1 MAKGDKVTGEFY
13 MTRSDGVKLFRLA
26 VPNTKR
32 TDKDG
37 NEFWD
42 KPQFK
47 IRQDQTG
54 TLYDEAIDVENALYT
69 YTETDIPV
77 EAEATTE
84 TEQKAAAF
92 DYLTGRS
99 ESSE

>member
-1 MAKGDKVTGEFY
+1 MKGDIVPVKERYTEYGKDWVKRYSDNGMMIERDGELY
-13 MTRSDGVKLFRLA
+13 SDA
-26 VPNTKR
+26 V
-32 TDKDG
+32 
-37 NEFWD
+37 
-42 KPQFK
+42 
-47 IRQDQTG
+47 
-54 TLYDEAIDVENALYT
+54 DEAKYEFERVY
-69 YTETDIPV
+69 YETDIPV

>member
-1 MAKGDKVTGEFY
+1 MKGDIVPVKERYTEYGKDWVKRYSDNGMMIERDGELY
-13 MTRSDGVKLFRLA
+13 SEA
-26 VPNTKR
+26 V
-32 TDKDG
+32 
-37 NEFWD
+37 
-42 KPQFK
+42 
-47 IRQDQTG
+47 
-54 TLYDEAIDVENALYT
+54 DEAKYEFERVY
-69 YTETDIPV
+69 YETDIPG

>member
-1 MAKGDKVTGEFY
+1 MILIESLTINNKQFTKAYSDAGFMIEH
-13 MTRSDGVKLFRLA
+13 DGV
-26 VPNTKR
+26 
-32 TDKDG
+32 
-37 NEFWD
+37 
-42 KPQFK
+42 Q
-47 IRQDQTG
+47 
-54 TLYDEAIDVENALYT
+54 YSEAIDPSEFGRT

>member
-1 MAKGDKVTGEFY
+1 MTGDKVTGAY
-13 MTRSDGVKLFRLA
+13 YTTRSDGVKLFRFA
-26 VPNTKR
+26 VPNTK
-32 TDKDG
+32 TG
-37 NEFWD
+37 EEWD

-54 TLYDEAIDVENALYT
+54 TSYDEAIDVENALYT

>member
-1 MAKGDKVTGEFY
+1 MKGDIVPVKERYTEYGKDWVKRYSDNGMMIERDGELY
-13 MTRSDGVKLFRLA
+13 SEA
-26 VPNTKR
+26 V
-32 TDKDG
+32 
-37 NEFWD
+37 
-42 KPQFK
+42 
-47 IRQDQTG
+47 
-54 TLYDEAIDVENALYT
+54 DEAKYEFERIY
-69 YTETDIPV
+69 YETDIPV

>member
-1 MAKGDKVTGEFY
+1 MKGEIIPIRETKIINGEKFVHKY
-13 MTRSDGVKLFRLA
+13 SVNGMKIGCGGV
-26 VPNTKR
+26 
-32 TDKDG
+32 
-37 NEFWD
+37 
-42 KPQFK
+42 
-47 IRQDQTG
+47 
-54 TLYDEAIDVENALYT
+54 LYDDAWDLEYLNLE

-99 ESSE
+99 AVNE

>member
-1 MAKGDKVTGEFY
+1 MKGDIVPVKERYTEYGKDWVKRYSDNAMMMERDGELY
-13 MTRSDGVKLFRLA
+13 SEA
-26 VPNTKR
+26 V
-32 TDKDG
+32 
-37 NEFWD
+37 
-42 KPQFK
+42 
-47 IRQDQTG
+47 
-54 TLYDEAIDVENALYT
+54 DEAKYEFERIY
-69 YTETDIPV
+69 YETDIPV

>member
-1 MAKGDKVTGEFY
+1 MKGDIVPVKERYTEYGKDWVKRYSDNGMMIERDGELY
-13 MTRSDGVKLFRLA
+13 SEA
-26 VPNTKR
+26 V
-32 TDKDG
+32 
-37 NEFWD
+37 
-42 KPQFK
+42 
-47 IRQDQTG
+47 
-54 TLYDEAIDVENALYT
+54 DEAKYEFERVY
-69 YTETDIPV
+69 YETDIPV